1 MRAPATAAR
10 SEAHWASR
18 PPAGARG
25 STGRAARPRGG
36 IIFSH
41 EKERGAA
48 AHDRM
53 GDGQSAVTVTRRGR
67 AWDPLPHPHH
77 PPTREGPRTGKSSDA
92 EMVGDCLALG
102 RGWGGAAFEDENVLE
117 LATGDGCT
125 TM

>member
-10 SEAHWASR
+10 SEAHSASR

-77 PPTREGPRTGKSSDA
+77 LPTREGPRTGKSSGQA
-92 EMVGDCLALG
+92 RARTQKWSVIAW
-102 RGWGGAAFEDENVLE
+102 RRGGAGAGLLSRMRMFWN
-117 LATGDGCT
+117 
-125 TM
+125 

>member
-1 MRAPATAAR
+1 MPRRQLAR
-10 SEAHWASR
+10 SEAHSASY

-25 STGRAARPRGG
+25 STGCAARPRGG

-77 PPTREGPRTGKSSDA
+77 PPHQ
-92 EMVGDCLALG
+92 G
-102 RGWGGAAFEDENVLE
+102 RAQDRQELRRRKWSVIAWRRGGAGAGLLSRMRMFWN
-117 LATGDGCT
+117 
-125 TM
+125 